1 MQRLSFDIKVQVF
14 KRMGYNPN
22 DAQLRFHRDTSDVV
36 FVAGGWRSGKSVLL
50 AAETTPHCVVPAPQ
64 PYLIALIGPTY
75 KEPRA
80 EFDYIVD
87 FLSKALPVSQFNPD
101 RHVSRPRDGACYLQ
115 IPSVGDLHFA
125 TIQTFT
131 AAEAENIRS
140 FNAEGV
146 VICEAG
152 GIDHEA
158 YQSIIGRVL
167 STGGFILGSG
177 TMEASQKWYHNLIK
191 EGAGPNEAGIKSFLL
206 PSWEN
211 SIVFPGGRQDPKIL
225 RAEQL
230 LDAET
235 FAVRI
240 GAQPIRVTGIALRNF
255 TRDHI
260 VDVQFDPDLPV
271 ELAIDPGYTG
281 AYSVLAIQRYD
292 NELRIIDEVY
302 SRFMST
308 AQVIEEC
315 RTRDWWENVDTD
327 DPGVIDRAAKQ
338 KQAATGSSVLDIWYE
353 HADMWLSMT
362 EEIIPVDD
370 GLEQAR
376 NHLAIPGHIKV
387 SPKCKGLIAEVDL
400 GEFPEGFDNY
410 EPWHY
415 RADSSG
421 RLQGDKALT
430 GADHSCT
437 ALIYYLIH
445 RFGYISMEEIMG
457 FGPQRL
463 MSIKGNYDIDETEDY
478 GVEEITHTMERSIG

>member
-1 MQRLSFDIKVQVF
+1 MRRLDFDTKVDMF
-14 KRMGYNPN
+14 KRMGYNPT
-22 DAQLRFHRDTSDVV
+22 DAQLRFHRDDNDIV

-50 AAETTPHCVVPAPQ
+50 GAEVAPHCVIPAPH

-87 FLSKALPVSQFNPD
+87 FLTKALPRSQFNPD
-101 RHVSRPRDGACYLQ
+101 RHVSRPREGSCYMK
-115 IPSVGDLHFA
+115 IPAIGNMHFA
-125 TIQTFT
+125 EIQTFT

-152 GIDHEA
+152 GIEHES

-177 TMEASQKWYHNLIK
+177 TMEVSQKWYHNLIK
-191 EGAGPNEAGIKSFLL
+191 QGAVANDAGIRSFLL

-211 SIVFPGGRQDPKIL
+211 TVEFPGGRQDPKIL
-225 RAEQL
+225 RAERL

-240 GAQPIRVTGIALRNF
+240 GAQPIRITGVALRNF
-255 TRDHI
+255 SQSHI
-260 VDVQFDPDLPV
+260 ADVEFDPYLPV

-292 NELRIIDEVY
+292 NEIRIIDEVY
-302 SRFMST
+302 ARFMST
-308 AQVIEEC
+308 SEVIEEC
-315 RTRDWWENVDTD
+315 MNREWWDNIDQD

-338 KQAATGSSVLDIWYE
+338 KQAATGDSVLDVWYQ
-353 HADMWLSMT
+353 HADLWLSMT
-362 EEIIPVDD
+362 EQVIPVDD
-370 GLEQAR
+370 GLEQVR
-376 NHLAIPGHIKV
+376 NHLAMPNHIRV

-400 GEFPEGFDNY
+400 GEFPEGYENY

-415 RADSSG
+415 RSDTQG
-421 RLQGDKALT
+421 RLRGDKALA

-445 RFGYISMEEIMG
+445 RYGYISMDDMLG

-463 MSIKGNYDIDETEDY
+463 MTLRGSYDIDETDDY
-478 GVEEITHTMERSIG
+478 GVEDIAHNLERSIG